1 MTHYIYHYLCILLF
15 LLGSQTAC
23 TTQAFAQKS
32 YSITD
37 SGNGCLYGHIRPFSL
52 LFGVA
57 GGLEY
62 QLRQKVSLATN
73 LEGNFWGLPQQIAIS
88 PLVKYYFTGRVAN
101 GFYGRL
107 KVIGGRFLYPS
118 AIAEQLY
125 YAGSGIGIGWM
136 YRLPKLSGW
145 HFCID
150 TGLQIVRPFGKTYTH
165 SQPIDN
171 NEYYMVVFLSPSGPF
186 DLSFSFAYSF

>member
-1 MTHYIYHYLCILLF
+1 MTHYIYPYLCILLF

-37 SGNGCLYGHIRPFSL
+37 SGNGSLYGHIRPFSL

-88 PLVKYYFTGRVAN
+88 PLVKYY
-101 GFYGRL
+101 
-107 KVIGGRFLYPS
+107 S
-118 AIAEQLY
+118 QEE
-125 YAGSGIGIGWM
+125 
-136 YRLPKLSGW
+136 LPMAFMG
-145 HFCID
+145 
-150 TGLQIVRPFGKTYTH
+150 
-165 SQPIDN
+165 
-171 NEYYMVVFLSPSGPF
+171 
-186 DLSFSFAYSF
+186 A